1 MLAKNTTIVGVVLGM
16 LLAARA
22 HAQPDP
28 DSETKPLD
36 AAAAA
41 AGGEGGEQLTLQR
54 GRLVVNAYLAIG
66 LSSGAAFKPISI
78 SPDLWYGVTDDI
90 TAGVVHS
97 AVGTTGFIGGAGL
110 GGIAGQSLCLSGSS
124 NGCSD
129 VYSNVAVEGR
139 YRLKMSNIALAVDG
153 GVVFQHVTSPMELG
167 IKLGAVGRWHQG
179 QLAIE
184 ASPNV
189 FVAITDRSVNGVT
202 VNHDVLNLPGTVLYT
217 LNPTITLAAQTGLA
231 LPLEDAG
238 SAYAVPLSVGA
249 FYKVNEQVNVTAAF
263 SLPRLIAGGSPSGI
277 DVRTLILGGSYAF

>member
-1 MLAKNTTIVGVVLGM
+1 MLAKNTTIMGVVLGM
-16 LLAARA
+16 LFAARA

-41 AGGEGGEQLTLQR
+41 AGGEGGEQLTLQK
-54 GRLVVNAYLAIG
+54 GRLVVNAYLSIG
-66 LSSGAAFKPISI
+66 LSDGAAFKPISV

-90 TAGVVHS
+90 TAAVVHS
-97 AVGTTGFIGGAGL
+97 SVGTTGFMGGGGLAGL
-110 GGIAGQSLCLSGSS
+110 GGQSLCLSGSS

-153 GVVFQHVTSPMELG
+153 GVVFQHVTDPMELG
-167 IKLGAVGRWHQG
+167 IKLGAVGRWRQG
-179 QLAIE
+179 QIAVE

-189 FVAITDRSVNGVT
+189 FVAITDRSVAGVT
-202 VNHDVLNLPGTVLYT
+202 VNHDILNVPGTLLYT
-217 LNPTITLAAQTGLA
+217 LNPTITLAAQTGIV
-231 LPLEDAG
+231 LPLEDTG
-238 SAYAVPLSVGA
+238 DAYAVPLSIGA
-249 FYKVNEQVNVTAAF
+249 FYKVNEQLNVTAAF

-277 DVRTLILGGSYAF
+277 DARSLTLGGTYAF

>member
-16 LLAARA
+16 LFAARA

-28 DSETKPLD
+28 DSETKPLN

-41 AGGEGGEQLTLQR
+41 AGGEGGEQLTLQK

-66 LSSGAAFKPISI
+66 LSDGAAFKPISL

-97 AVGTTGFIGGAGL
+97 AVGTTGFMGGAGL
-110 GGIAGQSLCLSGSS
+110 SGLGGQSLCLTGSD
-124 NGCSD
+124 NGCTD
-129 VYSNVAVEGR
+129 LYSNVAVEGR
-139 YRLKMSNIALAVDG
+139 YRLNMSNLAVAVEG

-167 IKLGAVGRWHQG
+167 IKLGAVGRWRQG
-179 QLAIE
+179 QITVE
-184 ASPNV
+184 SSPNL
-189 FVAITDRSVNGVT
+189 FIAITDRSVNGVT
-202 VNHDVLNLPGTVLYT
+202 VNHDVLNLPATLLYT

-238 SAYAVPLSVGA
+238 DAYAVPLSIGV
-249 FYKVNEQVNVTAAF
+249 FYKVNDQLDVTAAF
-263 SLPRLIAGGSPSGI
+263 SLPRLIASGSPSGI
-277 DVRTLILGGSYAF
+277 DARSLTLGGTYAF

>member
-16 LLAARA
+16 LFAARA

-41 AGGEGGEQLTLQR
+41 AGGEGGEQLTLQK

-66 LSSGAAFKPISI
+66 LSDGAAFKPISL

-97 AVGTTGFIGGAGL
+97 AVGTTGFMGGAGL
-110 GGIAGQSLCLSGSS
+110 SGLGGQSLCLTGSD
-124 NGCSD
+124 NGCTD
-129 VYSNVAVEGR
+129 LYSNVAVEGR
-139 YRLKMSNIALAVDG
+139 YRLNMSNLAVAVEG

-167 IKLGAVGRWHQG
+167 IKLGAVGRWRQG
-179 QLAIE
+179 QITVE
-184 ASPNV
+184 SSPNL
-189 FVAITDRSVNGVT
+189 FIAITDRSVNGVT
-202 VNHDVLNLPGTVLYT
+202 VNHDVLNLPATLLYT

-238 SAYAVPLSVGA
+238 DAYAVPLSIGV
-249 FYKVNEQVNVTAAF
+249 FYKVNDQLDVTAAF
-263 SLPRLIAGGSPSGI
+263 SLPRLIASGSPSGI
-277 DVRTLILGGSYAF
+277 DARSLTLGGTYAF